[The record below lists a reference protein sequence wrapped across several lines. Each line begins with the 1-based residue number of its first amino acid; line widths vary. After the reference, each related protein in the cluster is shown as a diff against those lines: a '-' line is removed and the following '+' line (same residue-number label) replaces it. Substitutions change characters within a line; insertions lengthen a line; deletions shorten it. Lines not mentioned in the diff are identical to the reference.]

1 MINKILNLLNNCS
14 YEKSETALPVKEKR
28 SVVIR
33 FIPIVR
39 RTRYVKIIF

>member
-1 MINKILNLLNNCS
+1 MINKILSILNKCS
-14 YEKSETALPVKEKR
+14 YEKSDTVLPKQEKR